1 MSRVEES
8 DLEQIKELFEK
19 AKFLETLV
27 EDLTY
32 DSLLSVIAYYEKMV
46 KMSAQERSSEVYGLM
61 STYGLL
67 LLNSTYDAAIKE
79 IFNCIFDNSMRHQP
93 SIKLYLSEVLN
104 KNLLNHNMTN
114 IKHKK
119 VKEKLTLNQE
129 GNDALLLQSI
139 EIINDL
145 IATRNSIAHGLSP
158 SEKGHNDLYESLRA
172 VLHYLDWY
180 STQLNSKFQIN

>member
-1 MSRVEES
+1 MIRS
-8 DLEQIKELFEK
+8 DETDSDQIDELFEK

-32 DSLLSVIAYYEKMV
+32 DSLLSVIEYYQKMI
-46 KMSAQERSSEVYGLM
+46 KMTAQERSSEVYGLM

-93 SIKLYLSEVLN
+93 TVKLYLSEVLN
-104 KNLLNHNMTN
+104 KNILNNNMTN

-119 VKEKLTLNQE
+119 IQDKFTLKQD
-129 GNDALLLQSI
+129 GKDALLLQSI
-139 EIINDL
+139 ASINDL

-158 SEKGHNDLYESLRA
+158 SEKGHNDLYQSLWA
-172 VLHYLDWY
+172 VLHYLEWY
-180 STQLNSKFQIN
+180 STQLNSKFQKE